1 MLKLVIVCSFLL
13 TFSVHAQKENNKLDS
28 INIPVSIFTIDGYG
42 NQEFNQRIGNY
53 LPLTGFKF
61 MITND
66 YLIDVRNIGIDVRNI
81 GRKITVEDLYDNYK
95 KAELN
100 TFSVNNN
107 NHFIWNMWDIS
118 QQKQSQQN
126 NN

>member
-13 TFSVHAQKENNKLDS
+13 TFSVYSQKENNKLDS
-28 INIPVSIFTIDGYG
+28 INMPVSIFIIDGYG

-61 MITND
+61 MINASV
-66 YLIDVRNIGIDVRNI
+66 IDNYFQVDIRNI
-81 GRKITVEDLYDNYK
+81 GRKITMDDINDNYQ

-100 TFSVNNN
+100 KYFFTGYDLRKIV
-107 NHFIWNMWDIS
+107 WNRP
-118 QQKQSQQN
+118 
-126 NN
+126 

>member
-1 MLKLVIVCSFLL
+1 MLKLVIVCSFLF
-13 TFSVHAQKENNKLDS
+13 TFSVYAQKENNKLDS
-28 INIPVSIFTIDGYG
+28 INIPVSIFTIEGYG

-61 MITND
+61 MVTASA
-66 YLIDVRNIGIDVRNI
+66 IDNYSLTDFRNI
-81 GRKITVEDLYDNYK
+81 GRDITLDDLYDNLK
-95 KAELN
+95 KAHLN
-100 TFSVNNN
+100 TFTVNN